1 MSLELPTL
9 GTDTNTHLNKIC
21 STCIYKPSTERSI
34 KTGSLTACEHLR
46 PLFASHEQG
55 LSHSQLFMR
64 VTSLTRRC
72 LCQRPCV
79 GIALTTPRWPAIA
92 TLEVW
97 ELRNLPAPYS
107 PGFCHSRAR
116 MVPPTCF
123 LIIAVHT
130 DVEVL
135 EAY

>member
-55 LSHSQLFMR
+55 LSHSQLCMR
-64 VTSLTRRC
+64 VTSLTRRRP
-72 LCQRPCV
+72 CQRPCA
-79 GIALTTPRWPAIA
+79 GNCID
-92 TLEVW
+92 
-97 ELRNLPAPYS
+97 YS
-107 PGFCHSRAR
+107 PAGQRLRYWKSGSSEICMLHI
-116 MVPPTCF
+116 
-123 LIIAVHT
+123 L
-130 DVEVL
+130 
-135 EAY
+135 